1 MSRVPAERRVGVLL
15 RQRAA
20 TLTTAES
27 CSGGLLGHRL
37 TNVPGSSDYYLGGVI
52 AYANAAKVTLL
63 GVDRSVLERAGAVS
77 EPVARQM
84 AAGIRRLLGS
94 DLGVAITGIAG
105 PSGSTPAKPVGLVYI
120 ALSDAQGE
128 CCERHVWPYDRRGNK
143 RAAVERA
150 LEMIE
155 EYLRMLPAPVPQ
167 ETPCTRA

>member
-1 MSRVPAERRVGVLL
+1 MSKVPPETRIGVLL
-15 RQRAA
+15 RQRGV
-20 TLTTAES
+20 TLATAES

-52 AYANAAKVTLL
+52 AYANAAKVALL
-63 GVDRSVLERAGAVS
+63 GVDRGALERAGAVS
-77 EPVARQM
+77 EVVARQM

-105 PSGSTPAKPVGLVYI
+105 PSGGTPEKPVGLVYI
-120 ALSDAQGE
+120 ALADGQGE
-128 CCERHVWPYDRRGNK
+128 RCERHVWPYDRQGNK

-150 LEMIE
+150 LGMIE
-155 EYLRMLPAPVPQ
+155 EYLRMLPAPVHQ